1 MKRSLP
7 ETNFLLI
14 FLSWTA
20 VALAASQQ
28 NQPTPSSSEAPSDE
42 TVSREFLGFTD
53 ANTFRGVIDDP
64 DGYANLRSKP
74 DAESAIVT
82 KVKTGERFT
91 FQRHEYDKWCS
102 VKLVSGKSGWMDAQ
116 RIMLSFTKDDL
127 PGKPEQG
134 DEIDEQARKHGIDYY
149 EATQGAVGGD
159 VEARKKFFSVSEFAD
174 GAAAEEH
181 AGVLGVVVHL
191 IGDDAL
197 AAFLQSQPI
206 SFQVSV
212 RNSIEGDATWPF
224 RSVGYLQRHFPKTSK
239 IFFHREITDWPSP
252 DGKYAIH
259 KVFSDEY
266 TDEDSVVTRSELI
279 DKATRKRVL
288 DLKSQDNGAGQY
300 KEGDVEWAPDS
311 KGFLFITQTRN
322 GGPET
327 KLYFLMGN
335 SFRKIELP
343 PESGPPAETDPGIAN
358 AVYDSDYEVSM
369 HWSNP
374 NTIVREKTYIYKKS
388 IVRDSP
394 YVIERKYEIT
404 MTITPD
410 GKIASERKK
419 ITMP

>member
-1 MKRSLP
+1 VDGFAVK
-7 ETNFLLI
+7 LLSTLLCCWAI
-14 FLSWTA
+14 GV
-20 VALAASQQ
+20 VAAQDK
-28 NQPTPSSSEAPSDE
+28 PTPTGAPASDE
-42 TVSREFLGFTD
+42 PVPREFLGFTD

-102 VKLVSGKSGWMDAQ
+102 VKLASGKTGWMDAQ

-149 EATQGAVGGD
+149 EATQGAVRGD
-159 VEARKKFFSVSEFAD
+159 VEALKKFFSVSEFAD

-181 AGVLGVVVHL
+181 AGVLGVVLHL
-191 IGDDAL
+191 IGDNSL
-197 AAFLQSQPI
+197 AAFLQSQSI
-206 SFQVSV
+206 SFQASV

-239 IFFHREITDWPSP
+239 IFFRREITDWPSP

-311 KGFLFITQTRN
+311 KGFLFITETRN
-322 GGPET
+322 GGPKT

-358 AVYDSDYEVSM
+358 AVYDSDYEISM
-369 HWSNP
+369 HWSKP
-374 NTIVREKTYIYKKS
+374 NTIVREKTYNYQKS

-394 YVIERKYEIT
+394 YIIERKYEIT